1 MFAVTFRNFQ
11 QNLCCSCNRLKWNS
25 QRVTISIYRLKLTA
39 KLLTQAL
46 TNEALENPKA
56 LKPKVLFEFPYVCRK
71 WTAWTKTQKV
81 LTPLQSVEL
90 QFHTTTKPTQ
100 SYTQMYKATELFY
113 ILPCSAILNGFWPQT
128 KKTKNM
134 FCLLQKWDPVIS
146 PPFAPRFLLVN
157 PHKSPGGSR
166 HPRPVKVEK
175 SCTRWGW

>member
-1 MFAVTFRNFQ
+1 MFQVKFAVTFRNFQ

-128 KKTKNM
+128 KNKKKQKTCFVYYKSEI
-134 FCLLQKWDPVIS
+134 QWS
-146 PPFAPRFLLVN
+146 PPALPRDFCWWILTSL
-157 PHKSPGGSR
+157 PADQGIQDL
-166 HPRPVKVEK
+166 
-175 SCTRWGW
+175 